1 MLKSSHLP
9 PRLHVVVSRY
19 HQFSDVGTV
28 LTCLAAA
35 EFSPLLFEG
44 WCCRLLQEDL
54 QTHMDVSRKLYA
66 AMSEKDGEIATF
78 KALLKSAL
86 F

>member
-1 MLKSSHLP
+1 M
-9 PRLHVVVSRY
+9 
-19 HQFSDVGTV
+19 
-28 LTCLAAA
+28 
-35 EFSPLLFEG
+35 
-44 WCCRLLQEDL
+44 LQEDL